1 MRRASDKTDCV
12 ACDTEKV
19 AYRCKDC
26 LQDLSSND
34 SESYSEVLD
43 KRLNKHSVR
52 RLMNSIPK
60 IVVR

>member
-1 MRRASDKTDCV
+1 MRRTPDKTDCV

-34 SESYSEVLD
+34 FEKHSEVLD
-43 KRLNKHSVR
+43 KRLNKHYIR
-52 RLMNSIPK
+52 RLINS